1 MPISEAKRRGNDAYN
16 AKCGRLE
23 LRPRKDLHEDIRLA
37 ADAAGLSVQ
46 AYILQAAHEKMM
58 REGFQPSGD
67 WASYMKG

>member
-1 MPISEAKRRGNDAYN
+1 MPISETKKKNNAAYN

-23 LRPRKDLHEDIRLA
+23 LRPRKELHEDIRTA

-67 WASYMKG
+67 WTSYTKG